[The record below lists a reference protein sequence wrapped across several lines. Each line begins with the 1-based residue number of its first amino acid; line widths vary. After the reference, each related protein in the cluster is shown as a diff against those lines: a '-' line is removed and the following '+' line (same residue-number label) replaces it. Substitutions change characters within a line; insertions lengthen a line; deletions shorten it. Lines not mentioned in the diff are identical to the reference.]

1 MLLFIVRLSLL
12 LTSRHIRIK
21 GKVLHCGLCLVF
33 FSLEY
38 NFATA
43 MAVQTPTFDQ
53 ASVAITR
60 WYFNMRV
67 DYLSEEELNQELLAR
82 SILLTDDFGVARKRK
97 WVRND

>member
-1 MLLFIVRLSLL
+1 
-12 LTSRHIRIK
+12 
-21 GKVLHCGLCLVF
+21 
-33 FSLEY
+33 
-38 NFATA
+38 
-43 MAVQTPTFDQ
+43 MAVQPPTFDQ

-97 WVRND
+97 WVRDRLKAEKDGKEARDMMKVVSDEGIEIQRCMDKFNEIRVVLQ